1 MTRTRPI
8 LLLSLLSI
16 LAVAAGTT
24 LVIDAAAQ
32 RRHAERAEEFQSLV
46 GGLGLGPAL
55 DLSRDPFRFDPRLA
69 DECAD
74 EVGALP
80 GGGRYGPDHAGSV
93 FHYPPLDHQRS
104 R

>member
-1 MTRTRPI
+1 MTRTRPF
-8 LLLSLLSI
+8 LLLGLLSI
-16 LAVAAGTT
+16 LAVAAGAV

-32 RRHAERAEEFQSLV
+32 PRHAERAEEFQHLV

-69 DECAD
+69 DESAG
-74 EVGALP
+74 EVGPLP
-80 GGGRYGPDHAGSV
+80 GGARYDPDHASSI
-93 FHYPPLDHQRS
+93 FHYPPLDRQRS